1 MRHGISG
8 VQAEKLA
15 QELKD
20 LGTRGDDELK
30 ERWRKL
36 YGTET
41 PRKIHR
47 SLLIV
52 AIRIECRRMPW
63 AGSSLRPIV
72 I

>member
-1 MRHGISG
+1 MRHGISE

-47 SLLIV
+47 SLLIA
-52 AIRIECRRMPW
+52 AI
-63 AGSSLRPIV
+63 AY
-72 I
+72 